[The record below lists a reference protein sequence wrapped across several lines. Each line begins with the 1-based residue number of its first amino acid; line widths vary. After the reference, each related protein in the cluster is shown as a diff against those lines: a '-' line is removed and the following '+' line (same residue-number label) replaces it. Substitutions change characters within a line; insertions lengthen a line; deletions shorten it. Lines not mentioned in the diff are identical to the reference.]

1 MMVPNTRWAAPVP
14 GLGNTSP
21 FAARKEHKMFTH
33 FVEAQDPIYDNV
45 LVELRAGRK
54 TSHWMWFIF
63 PQLRALGRS
72 PTAKKFGIETLDDAR
87 QYLAHPLLGARLMEC
102 TRLVNAIERRS
113 AHDIFG
119 EPDDMK
125 FRSSMT
131 LFAEADPHHAEFR
144 RALAKYFDSNPDGL
158 TLALL

>member
-1 MMVPNTRWAAPVP
+1 M
-14 GLGNTSP
+14 
-21 FAARKEHKMFTH
+21 FAH
-33 FVEAQDPIYDNV
+33 FVEAQDPIYENV
-45 LVELRAGRK
+45 LAELRAGRK

-72 PTAKKFGIETLDDAR
+72 PTAQKFGIETLDDA
-87 QYLAHPLLGARLMEC
+87 QKYLAHPLLGARLIEC
-102 TRLVNAIERRS
+102 TMLVNAVERRS
-113 AHDIFG
+113 VHDIFG